1 MRSQPEWQWLKVS
14 WTCSSERDNDTCQG
28 NDQVDLHTQLW
39 HECAGLTVKV
49 PRVGDK
55 VFYFPQG
62 HLQQVEVYM
71 KQEGMSDI
79 PSYGLPSKIL
89 CKVVCVQ
96 LKAEVDTDEVF
107 AQITLIPDFEEPKGS
122 TFRSVP
128 QKIPATSFRKKLTPS
143 DVIKQGGCNLHK
155 KHVDQTFPPL
165 DMSQDAPSQELFA
178 KDLHGKIWN
187 FHHICRGVPKRHI
200 LTTGWG
206 KFVSAKRLVV
216 GDTCIFLR
224 GQNRL
229 YVGVQRAVRL
239 NKLST
244 DLSCVNMQHG
254 ILLTALEAINTRTEF
269 TVYYHPRISPSGF
282 IVAYNDF
289 MESLKVNFSPETR
302 VEMVLDEGGEEPE
315 FNLKKFSGIII
326 GKEDV
331 DPSRWPESE
340 WHCLKVCWHG
350 TASGDVPP
358 KRVSPWSIQSVVSVP
373 QPQKRSMIGYN
384 NNNNNNNELGMQGE
398 GIRMKEVSIPKVNNI
413 PREDDERSKKCRVF
427 GVDIGG
433 HRISN
438 THPPDSSNAG
448 NQQSSY
454 IKVLKHGSFVGRC
467 VEVSRFSGY
476 GGLMWELD
484 RMFGFQGGLVS
495 GTSGWIVTYNNNNAA
510 AADGDGD
517 ANKKLLGDVSW
528 SEFRGVVRKMCICP
542 KEKEEAATW
551 NKISG

>member
-1 MRSQPEWQWLKVS
+1 
-14 WTCSSERDNDTCQG
+14 
-28 NDQVDLHTQLW
+28 
-39 HECAGLTVKV
+39 
-49 PRVGDK
+49 
-55 VFYFPQG
+55 
-62 HLQQVEVYM
+62 M

-107 AQITLIPDFEEPKGS
+107 AQITLIPDCEEPKGS

-165 DMSQDAPSQELFA
+165 DMGQDAPSQELFA

-206 KFVSAKRLVV
+206 KFLSAKRLVV

-229 YVGVQRAVRL
+229 YVGVRRAVRL

-315 FNLKKFSGIII
+315 LNLKKFSGIII

-331 DPSRWPESE
+331 DPSRWPGSE
-340 WHCLKVCWHG
+340 WHCLKVWWHG

-358 KRVSPWSIQSVVSVP
+358 KRVSPWSIQSVVCDA

-384 NNNNNNNELGMQGE
+384 NNNNELGVQGE
-398 GIRMKEVSIPKVNNI
+398 GIRMREVSIPEVNKI

-433 HRISN
+433 HTHTHTISN

-448 NQQSSY
+448 NQQSSPSY

-495 GTSGWIVTYNNNNAA
+495 GTSGWIVTYDDDNNNNNNAA
-510 AADGDGD
+510 ADGD

-542 KEKEEAATW
+542 KEKELEAATW